1 MTRISLDLLNLF
13 VEPPGDFLY
22 FLVVIALCQASL
34 FMALGQRSRQAHN
47 RAAGRYGVAFLG
59 ITTAWILL
67 LAGALFSL
75 FSGQDAARIL
85 PPLER
90 AVTTASLLL
99 TGWAFLTADH
109 DRYNRASSILVL
121 LLLIVTIAGY
131 TLSGINWATLSA
143 TVFFNLSPYG
153 IAWAFATA
161 VLALLGMFLTLLLF
175 RDVLDAPLKLIFF
188 LLILV
193 GQGITIYFMVNNALP
208 GNYAGLAR
216 LTFVLAL
223 AIVPVVTYRMV
234 VGQLHTAVQTVL
246 DARPSLTVT
255 RDRSQSQPM
264 VMTSPEAN
272 IPRIAPIETQSI
284 QLLKFLG
291 MVLEASDPVS
301 IPEKIMLASLDM
313 LRAEVGAI
321 LRFQDANY
329 ADIALAFDKVR
340 ERRPS
345 GLALNLDQQPTL
357 TNALERREQRVLYTD
372 RDEDELRDLFTRLDI
387 DQVGPAYFQPLV
399 RQQEVVAV
407 LVVALPYSGR
417 ELTTPERELL
427 RSMAT
432 ISSNLLAISYEAQE
446 ASIQAEERTIQAM
459 VEGVNPALATGTS
472 SALVARQE
480 MEASLQLARDQI
492 TQLSRQVMEL
502 KLTLDDERT
511 RLAAL
516 VGATEEG
523 LSISQRI
530 TAINE
535 EQEHL
540 RQDRDRLAKRLQE
553 AETMLGGATASS
565 DEAAVQHMIE
575 ALRKEK
581 ETLTIERERLLG
593 ELDNL
598 RAHDLLVPQE
608 LQVVV
613 NRMIDEK
620 GRLQAERDQLGD
632 KLATIQSQLL
642 ALGID
647 DGVAALPSLLG
658 RLYEERA
665 TLKTQLETLQKDR
678 DALLNER
685 TRFAGDIQTEK
696 ERDSYIQTLQTQ
708 IQNLAADREVALKQ
722 ATRLK
727 TERAELLE
735 KVDTIKENRAR
746 EMAKAAAYEIE
757 LTEAYEEQS
766 RLRGQVQELADDRS
780 QLMKVRDNL
789 SAEIQRLQTMYNQLN
804 ARIEGNQSQMQRLGE
819 EGVNSLRQM
828 INDLTGER
836 DSLQRELSRLHLAFG
851 EVENQLDVSQKMAA
865 VTVNNADAAPK
876 YRPQQPDLLMG
887 LVQELRTPMTSITG
901 YVDLLLGESAG
912 ILGEM
917 QRKFLQRVSA
927 NITRLETMIQ
937 DLVHVTE
944 LDTGQ
949 FQLDPAP
956 VDVVGLIE
964 NAITHATIQFREKG
978 LEVNMVLDDDL
989 PNVPADKD
997 ALNQIIGQLLTNAYL
1012 VSPPD
1017 TEVLVTA
1024 QHATPEKTTKQ
1035 GNPIESIY
1043 VAVEDRG
1050 GGIQPEDIPRV
1061 FARKYKA
1068 DNPLIA
1074 GLGDTGVG
1082 MSIARALVEA
1092 HGGQLQLEVKPGIGS
1107 IFSFTLPL
1115 LPITKE

>member
-1 MTRISLDLLNLF
+1 MTRLSLDLLNLF
-13 VEPPGDFLY
+13 VEPPGDFIY

-34 FMALGQRSRQAHN
+34 FMALGQRGRQPES
-47 RAAGRYGVAFLG
+47 RAAGRYSLALLG
-59 ITTAWILL
+59 ITAAWILL

-75 FSGQDAARIL
+75 LSGQDAARIL

-90 AVTTASLLL
+90 AVVSASLLL

-109 DRYNRASSILVL
+109 ERYGRASNILIL

-131 TLSGINWATLSA
+131 TLSGVNWAILAETIY
-143 TVFFNLSPYG
+143 FNLSPFG

-161 VLALLGMFLTLLLF
+161 ALALAGISLTILLF
-175 RDVLDAPLKLIFF
+175 RQVVDAPLKMVFF

-193 GQGITIYFMVNNALP
+193 GQSITVYLMFTNQLS

-216 LTFVLAL
+216 LTFVMAL
-223 AIVPVVTYRMV
+223 AILPGVTYRMV
-234 VGQLHTAVQTVL
+234 IGQMHTLVQPVI
-246 DARPSLTVT
+246 DAKPSPAVT
-255 RDRSQSQPM
+255 RDRNH
-264 VMTSPEAN
+264 VVLTSPETAP
-272 IPRIAPIETQSI
+272 PRVVPVETQSI

-291 MVLEASDPVS
+291 MVLEASDPMA

-313 LRAEVGAI
+313 LRGEVGAI

-329 ADIALAFDKVR
+329 ADIALAYDKVR
-340 ERRPS
+340 ERHPS

-357 TNALERREQRVLYTD
+357 ANGLERREQRVLYPE
-372 RDEDELRDLFTRLDI
+372 RDDDELHDLFTRLDI
-387 DQVGPAYFQPLV
+387 NQVGPVYFQPLV

-407 LVVALPYSGR
+407 LMVAMPYSRR
-417 ELTTPERELL
+417 ELAPSERELL

-446 ASIQAEERTIQAM
+446 ASILAEERTIQAM
-459 VEGVNPALATGTS
+459 VEGVNPALAASGS
-472 SALVARQE
+472 GALAARQE

-511 RLAAL
+511 RVASLL
-516 VGATEEG
+516 GATEEG

-530 TAINE
+530 TAMTE

-540 RQDRDRLAKRLQE
+540 RQERDRLAKRLQE

-575 ALRKEK
+575 TLRKEK
-581 ETLTIERERLLG
+581 ETLTAERDRLID
-593 ELDNL
+593 ELDNI

-608 LQVVV
+608 LQVIV
-613 NRMIDEK
+613 NRMIEER
-620 GRLQAERDQLGD
+620 GRLEVERNQLTD
-632 KLATIQSQLL
+632 KLATIQSQLQ

-647 DGVAALPSLLG
+647 DGVSGLPSLLG

-665 TLKTQLETLQKDR
+665 ALKTQLETLQKDR

-685 TRFAGDIQTEK
+685 SRFIGDIQTEK
-696 ERDSYIQTLQTQ
+696 ERDTYIQSLQTQ
-708 IQNLAADREVALKQ
+708 IQNLAADREAMQKQ
-722 ATRLK
+722 YNRIK
-727 TERAELLE
+727 TEREELAE
-735 KVDTIKENRAR
+735 KINVIKEHRAR

-757 LTEAYEEQS
+757 LAEAYEEQS
-766 RLRGQVQELADDRS
+766 KLRAQVQELANERSELTKIRDD
-780 QLMKVRDNL
+780 L

-804 ARIEGNQSQMQRLGE
+804 ARIEGNQAQMQRLGE
-819 EGVNSLRQM
+819 EGVNSLRHM
-828 INDLTGER
+828 VNELTAER
-836 DSLQRELSRLHLAFG
+836 DGLQRELNRLQMTLREA
-851 EVENQLDVSQKMAA
+851 ENQLDVSQKITAINAA
-865 VTVNNADAAPK
+865 AGSVENSPK

-887 LVQELRTPMTSITG
+887 LVQEFRTPMTSITG

-927 NITRLETMIQ
+927 NITRLETMIE
-937 DLVHVTE
+937 DLIHVTE

-949 FQLDPAP
+949 FELDAAP
-956 VDVVGLIE
+956 VDVVSLIE
-964 NAITHATIQFREKG
+964 NAITHAAIQFREKG
-978 LEVNMVLDDDL
+978 LAVNLELDDSL

-1017 TEVLVTA
+1017 SEIRVTA
-1024 QHATPEKTTKQ
+1024 QRWKPDKNGRHDLTPD
-1035 GNPIESIY
+1035 SIY

-1068 DNPLIA
+1068 ENPLIA

-1082 MSIARALVEA
+1082 MSIAKALVEA
-1092 HGGQLQLEVKPGIGS
+1092 HGGQLRLDVKPGIGS
-1107 IFSFTLPL
+1107 VFSFILPL
-1115 LPITKE
+1115 TAATEG